1 MDSYAYKNGVLQ
13 AEGVNLEAL
22 ASTLG
27 TPLFVY
33 SLDTLAAHFRSLQ
46 QAFSPIDPLI
56 CFSVKSCSNLS
67 ILKFLV
73 EQGSG
78 LDVVSGGEIYRAL
91 LAGASPDTIVFA
103 GVGKSVQEIR
113 YAIEAGIY
121 LFNVESESEL
131 ERIDSIARDCGRH
144 VKVSIRI
151 NPDVAD
157 ADTPQKTS
165 TGGRQTKFGIP
176 VPRAARLYTP
186 GLYNNLSVVG
196 IHAHIG
202 SPIYNTEFYLSTVDI
217 IEGLLG
223 DVERLGGKVE
233 SINLGGGFPA
243 IYDAAQSERVSL
255 QEMGAAICIRLLRL
269 NTRGIRFVIEP
280 GRSICANA
288 GVLLTRVEYLKD
300 GWDRQIVVVDAGM
313 NVLLR
318 PTLYSA
324 HHCIWPVRCDGYDGH
339 WSEVSD
345 SSRSDKAGRA
355 VDVVGPICETGDY
368 LALARTLP
376 PLAQGETLAVFSAG
390 AYAMSMASQYNSRGR
405 PAEVVVLGDQYRVV
419 RQREQYEDL
428 TALEMEGLDSVNCA
442 QSPATIT
449 S

>member
-1 MDSYAYKNGVLQ
+1 MDGFAYKNGVLH

-33 SLDTLAAHFRSLQ
+33 SLGTLEAHFRSLQ
-46 QAFSPIDPLI
+46 QAFAHIDPLI

-78 LDVVSGGEIYRAL
+78 LDVVSGGEIHRAL

-103 GVGKSVQEIR
+103 GVGKSAQEIR
-113 YAIEAGIY
+113 YAIEAGIH

-131 ERIDSIARDCGRH
+131 ERIDSIAGECGRH
-144 VKVSIRI
+144 VRVSIRI

-176 VPRAARLYTP
+176 VTRAARLYSP
-186 GLYNNLSVVG
+186 GLYANLSVVG

-202 SPIYNTEFYLSTVDI
+202 SPIYNTTSYLNALNV
-217 IEGLLG
+217 IEDLLG
-223 DVERLGGKVE
+223 DVEHLGGRVE
-233 SINLGGGFPA
+233 SINMGGGFPA
-243 IYDAAQSERVSL
+243 IYDAAQAERVSL
-255 QEMGAAICIRLLRL
+255 QEMGAAICTRLLRL
-269 NTRGIRFVIEP
+269 KARGLRFVIEP
-280 GRSICANA
+280 GRSISANA
-288 GVLLTRVEYLKD
+288 GVLLTRIEYLKD

-313 NVLLR
+313 NALLR
-318 PTLYSA
+318 TTLYSA
-324 HHCIWPVRCDGYDGH
+324 HHCIWPVRCDGSDGH
-339 WSEVSD
+339 WIEVCD
-345 SSRSDKAGRA
+345 SSRGDKADQT

-376 PLAQGETLAVFSAG
+376 QLTQGETLAVFSAG

-405 PAEVVVLGDQYRVV
+405 PAEVVVQGDQYRVV
-419 RQREQYEDL
+419 RQRESYEDL
-428 TALEMEGLDSVNCA
+428 TALEMVGLKPVEC
-442 QSPATIT
+442 PV
-449 S
+449 